1 MLSIKN
7 ISVAYQHTHAVENVS
22 FELNAGQIGC
32 LLGPSGC
39 GKTSLLRAVA
49 GFEKISQGQIH
60 LRNTPVSVN
69 LQGTQQHVEPEKRG
83 VAVVFQDY
91 ALFPHLTVAQNIAFG
106 ISKLSKQQ
114 QSQRVSELLDLIGLA
129 EYQERYPYA
138 LSGGQQ
144 QRIALARAMAA
155 KPDLLL
161 LDEPFSSLDAE
172 LRDELAK
179 DLRVILK
186 HENTT
191 ALMVTHDQHE
201 AFAMADIIGVIDQGR
216 LLQWTDAYAL
226 YHRPVNRFVAS
237 FIGDGVFLSA
247 SVNNDNQLDTAL
259 GVFPINQ
266 TGEFKSGDQVEVLVR
281 PDDIVHDDESRTL
294 AKVVGR
300 SFQGSHIMYQ
310 LELQNSA
317 AVQVL
322 CLALSHHDHQLNE
335 LIGIRLDLEHLI
347 VFAVNDESMAT
358 VNVSKDFKM

>member
-1 MLSIKN
+1 MLSLN
-7 ISVAYQHTHAVENVS
+7 NVSVAYHHTQAVKDVS
-22 FELNAGQIGC
+22 FELGAGQIGC

-49 GFEKISQGQIH
+49 GFEPISGGKII
-60 LRNTPVSVN
+60 LREQCVSAQY
-69 LQGTQQHVEPEKRG
+69 LHMLPEKRR

-106 ISKLSKQQ
+106 LQQLSKEK
-114 QSQRVSELLDLIGLA
+114 QRHRVAELLRLVGLA
-129 EYQERYPYA
+129 EYDNRYPHA

-155 KPDLLL
+155 KPDVLL

-179 DLRVILK
+179 DLRAILK

-201 AFAMADIIGVIDQGR
+201 AFAMADVIGVMNKGQ

-226 YHRPVNRFVAS
+226 YHRPASRFVAS

-247 SVNNDNQLDTAL
+247 QIASNNQLSSAL
-259 GVFPINQ
+259 GEFPINST
-266 TGEFKSGDQVEVLVR
+266 TGFKPNDKVVFLVR
-281 PDDIVHDDESRTL
+281 PDDIIHDDESDTL
-294 AKVVGR
+294 AKVIDR
-300 SFQGSHIMYQ
+300 SFQGSHILYQ
-310 LELQNSA
+310 LELQHPTQ
-317 AVQVL
+317 VRVL
-322 CLALSHHDHQLNE
+322 CLALSHHDHQLDE

-347 VFAVNDESMAT
+347 VFADS
-358 VNVSKDFKM
+358 DLIP

>member
-1 MLSIKN
+1 MLSLN
-7 ISVAYQHTHAVENVS
+7 NVSVAYQKTDAVQNVT
-22 FELNAGQIGC
+22 FELGVGQIGC

-39 GKTSLLRAVA
+39 GKTSVLRAIA
-49 GFEKISQGQIH
+49 GFEKVTEGQIS
-60 LRNTPVSVN
+60 LRNNLVSDKHSH
-69 LQGTQQHVEPEKRG
+69 LEPEKRHI
-83 VAVVFQDY
+83 AVVFQDY

-106 ISKLSKQQ
+106 LHDKSNAQKRE
-114 QSQRVSELLDLIGLA
+114 RVTELLTLVGLPG
-129 EYQERYPYA
+129 YGSRYPHA

-144 QRIALARAMAA
+144 QRVALARAMAA

-179 DLRVILK
+179 ELRAILK

-201 AFAMADIIGVIDQGR
+201 AFAMADVIGVMNKGR

-226 YHRPVNRFVAS
+226 YHRPTNRFVAS

-247 SVNNDNQLDTAL
+247 TVDNNLKLNSSL
-259 GVFPINQ
+259 GTFPLEPDYGFKQGDKVVF
-266 TGEFKSGDQVEVLVR
+266 LVR
-281 PDDIVHDDESRTL
+281 PDDIIHDDESETL
-294 AKVVGR
+294 AKVVDR
-300 SFQGSHIMYQ
+300 SFQGSHILYQ
-310 LELQNSA
+310 LELQHVGHA
-317 AVQVL
+317 RVL

-347 VFAVNDESMAT
+347 VFADNGD
-358 VNVSKDFKM
+358 DL

>member
-1 MLSIKN
+1 MLSLKN
-7 ISVAYQHTHAVENVS
+7 VSVAYQKTQAVEDVT
-22 FELNAGQIGC
+22 FELGVGEIGC

-49 GFEKISQGQIH
+49 GFEKVEDGQISLRDQIVSAKHNH
-60 LRNTPVSVN
+60 L
-69 LQGTQQHVEPEKRG
+69 EPEKRR

-106 ISKLSKQQ
+106 LHEYSSVQKF
-114 QSQRVSELLDLIGLA
+114 QRVTELLMLVGLSG
-129 EYQERYPYA
+129 YDSRYPHA

-144 QRIALARAMAA
+144 QRVALARAMAA

-179 DLRVILK
+179 ELRAILK

-191 ALMVTHDQHE
+191 ALMVTHDQNE
-201 AFAMADIIGVIDQGR
+201 AFAMADVIGVMNKGR

-226 YHRPVNRFVAS
+226 YHRPANRFVAS
-237 FIGDGVFLSA
+237 FVGDGVFLSA
-247 SVNNDNQLDTAL
+247 TIDNNIKLSSGL
-259 GVFPINQ
+259 GVFSINPDSGFKQ
-266 TGEFKSGDQVEVLVR
+266 GEKVVFLVR
-281 PDDIVHDDESRTL
+281 PDDIIHDDESKTL
-294 AKVVGR
+294 AKVVDR
-300 SFQGSHIMYQ
+300 SFQGSHILYQ
-310 LELQNSA
+310 LELQHVGHA
-317 AVQVL
+317 RVL

-347 VFAVNDESMAT
+347 VFTDNGD
-358 VNVSKDFKM
+358 DL

>member
-1 MLSIKN
+1 MLSLN
-7 ISVAYQHTHAVENVS
+7 NVSVAYQKKDAVQEVT
-22 FELNAGQIGC
+22 FELGVGQIGC

-49 GFEKISQGQIH
+49 GFEKVAAGQICLRKKLVSAKNSH
-60 LRNTPVSVN
+60 LD
-69 LQGTQQHVEPEKRG
+69 PEKRR

-106 ISKLSKQQ
+106 LHKQSRTQ
-114 QSQRVSELLDLIGLA
+114 KRQRVTELLMLVGLPG
-129 EYQERYPYA
+129 YDNRYPHA

-144 QRIALARAMAA
+144 QRVALARAMAA

-179 DLRVILK
+179 ELRAILK
-186 HENTT
+186 HEKTT

-201 AFAMADIIGVIDQGR
+201 AFAMADVIGVMNKGR

-226 YHRPVNRFVAS
+226 YHRPANRFVAS

-247 SVNNDNQLDTAL
+247 TVDNNLKLNSGL
-259 GVFPINQ
+259 GVFPINPA
-266 TGEFKSGDQVEVLVR
+266 SGFREGDKVVFLVR
-281 PDDIVHDDESRTL
+281 PDDIIHDDESKTL
-294 AKVVGR
+294 AKVVDR
-300 SFQGSHIMYQ
+300 SFQGSHILYQ
-310 LELQNSA
+310 LELQHLGHSR
-317 AVQVL
+317 VL

-347 VFAVNDESMAT
+347 VFADNGDDV
-358 VNVSKDFKM
+358 

>member
-1 MLSIKN
+1 MLSLN
-7 ISVAYQHTHAVENVS
+7 NVSVAYQNREAVQDVT
-22 FELNAGQIGC
+22 FELGVGEIGC

-49 GFEKISQGQIH
+49 GFEKVAEGQIC
-60 LRNTPVSVN
+60 LRDQLVSVRHSH
-69 LQGTQQHVEPEKRG
+69 LEPEKRS

-106 ISKLSKQQ
+106 LQGHNSTQKR
-114 QSQRVSELLDLIGLA
+114 QRVTELLMLVGLPGY
-129 EYQERYPYA
+129 ENRYPHA

-144 QRIALARAMAA
+144 QRVALARAIAP

-161 LDEPFSSLDAE
+161 LDEPFSSLDTE

-179 DLRVILK
+179 ELRAILK

-201 AFAMADIIGVIDQGR
+201 AFAMADVIGVMNKGR

-226 YHRPVNRFVAS
+226 YHRPANRFVAT

-247 SVNNDNQLDTAL
+247 TVDNNSKLNSTL
-259 GVFPINQ
+259 GVFAISPA
-266 TGEFKSGDQVEVLVR
+266 SGFNEGDKVVFLVR
-281 PDDIVHDDESRTL
+281 PDDIIHDDESETL
-294 AKVVGR
+294 AKVVDR
-300 SFQGSHIMYQ
+300 SFQGSHILYE
-310 LELQNSA
+310 LELQHVGHA
-317 AVQVL
+317 RVL
-322 CLALSHHDHQLNE
+322 CLALSHHDHPLNE

-347 VFAVNDESMAT
+347 VFADNG
-358 VNVSKDFKM
+358 NVL

>member
-1 MLSIKN
+1 MLSLN
-7 ISVAYQHTHAVENVS
+7 NVSVAYQKTQAVQDVT
-22 FELNAGQIGC
+22 FELGLGQIGC

-39 GKTSLLRAVA
+39 GKTSILRAVA
-49 GFEKISQGQIH
+49 GFEKVTEGQISLRHQLVSAKNSH
-60 LRNTPVSVN
+60 L
-69 LQGTQQHVEPEKRG
+69 EPEKRR

-106 ISKLSKQQ
+106 LQDYSTAQKHE
-114 QSQRVSELLDLIGLA
+114 RVAELLILVGLPG
-129 EYQERYPYA
+129 YNSRYPHA

-144 QRIALARAMAA
+144 QRVALARAMAA

-179 DLRVILK
+179 ELRAILK

-201 AFAMADIIGVIDQGR
+201 AFAMADVIGVMNKGR
-216 LLQWTDAYAL
+216 LLQWTDAYTL
-226 YHRPVNRFVAS
+226 YHRPANRFVAT

-247 SVNNDNQLDTAL
+247 TVDNNIKLNSGL
-259 GVFPINQ
+259 GVFPI
-266 TGEFKSGDQVEVLVR
+266 GPASGFQQGDKVLFLVR
-281 PDDIVHDDESRTL
+281 PDDIIHDDASDTL
-294 AKVVGR
+294 AKVVDR
-300 SFQGSHIMYQ
+300 SFQGSHILYQ
-310 LELQNSA
+310 LELQHVSHA
-317 AVQVL
+317 RVL

-347 VFAVNDESMAT
+347 VFADNGDGS
-358 VNVSKDFKM
+358 

>member
-1 MLSIKN
+1 MLSLN
-7 ISVAYQHTHAVENVS
+7 NVSVAYQKTQAVQDVT
-22 FELNAGQIGC
+22 FELGVGQIGC

-49 GFEKISQGQIH
+49 GFEKVTDGKISLRHQLVSAKHSH
-60 LRNTPVSVN
+60 L
-69 LQGTQQHVEPEKRG
+69 EPEKRR

-106 ISKLSKQQ
+106 LQDYSTVQKRE
-114 QSQRVSELLDLIGLA
+114 RVAELLVLVGLP
-129 EYQERYPYA
+129 EYDSRYPHA

-144 QRIALARAMAA
+144 QRVALARAMAA

-179 DLRVILK
+179 ELRAILK

-201 AFAMADIIGVIDQGR
+201 AFAMADVIGVMNKGR
-216 LLQWTDAYAL
+216 LLQWTDAYTL
-226 YHRPVNRFVAS
+226 YHRPANRFVAT

-247 SVNNDNQLDTAL
+247 TVDNNIKLNSGL
-259 GVFPINQ
+259 GVFPI
-266 TGEFKSGDQVEVLVR
+266 GPASGFQQGDKVLFLVR
-281 PDDIVHDDESRTL
+281 PDDIIHDDASDTL
-294 AKVVGR
+294 AKVVDR
-300 SFQGSHIMYQ
+300 SFQGSHILYQ
-310 LELQNSA
+310 LELQHVSHA
-317 AVQVL
+317 RVL

-347 VFAVNDESMAT
+347 VFADNGDGS
-358 VNVSKDFKM
+358 